1 MFRFLFMCVLAA
13 LALPQ
18 TAWAQTRGVEPS
30 LAFETQS
37 PRPGS
42 LVRVALVMDAKP
54 GWHAYWTNPGEVGA
68 PPRIEW
74 KVPGDFIFSELRHPA
89 PKLLDV
95 QGIASFV
102 HEGSFALLTTMRVPS
117 GLTTGEPIPLTAKVS
132 WLACSSTQCVPE
144 SRTLEK
150 VLVVGEG
157 ETDYPGLSRIR
168 QAEARIPDRTV
179 NGTFTYEGGRFILSI
194 PRISGRSPT
203 VFPSE
208 QGWLESSGTPGVR
221 SEGDSSFIS
230 LAASPKMKRTAFSG
244 VIRDGST
251 AYKVSARWMEPPSE
265 TIETAPSVVPPDLS
279 ETDVDVDVVSTEDEA
294 SPSPDVDAEEP
305 RENQGSAYGML
316 PVVSGSSSTET
327 SLWSVLLAAFLG
339 GLLLNL
345 MPCVFPI
352 LSLKALS
359 LAKSSSGEK
368 TARTEGI
375 GYTIGTMGTIMAMG
389 AFVIMARDLGASA
402 GWSFQLQSPVFVL
415 AMLALVSLITLNLAG
430 GFELAQF
437 GRTSGIVAPGFRGS
451 VGTGAMAALIASPC
465 AGPFMAG
472 ALGAALVL
480 PTMSAMSVFAGLG
493 LGMAFPFLMIAL
505 VPSLRR
511 RLPKPGRWMVG
522 LRRILAVPMGVTAIW
537 LAWILWRQEN
547 MTGLVVAI
555 LMVVMLYFGVRM
567 IGRNQKSGRSARAPA
582 TMTAILSVVLIAAF
596 PMIPSRGAES
606 QSVESDGLVFSESLL
621 ERTLSEGT
629 PVLLDFTADW
639 CLTCKVNE
647 KVALERDEVRAALDD
662 AGIVVMTGDWTDGDP
677 AITAFLE
684 KNERNAIPF
693 YVLYDGRGG
702 ARILPQV
709 LTPSLLI
716 EEAGRLASSPR

>member
-1 MFRFLFMCVLAA
+1 MCVLAS

-18 TAWAQTRGVEPS
+18 TAWAQSRGVEPS

-37 PRPGS
+37 PKPGS
-42 LVRVALVMDAKP
+42 LIKVALVMDAKP

-74 KVPGDFIFSELRHPA
+74 KGPGDFIFSDLRQPA
-89 PKLLDV
+89 PKLMDV
-95 QGIASFV
+95 QGIESFV

-117 GLTTGEPIPLTAKVS
+117 GLTAGEPIPLSAKVS

-168 QAEARIPDRTV
+168 QAEARIPDGTV
-179 NGTFTYEGGRFILSI
+179 SGTFTYEDGRFVLSI
-194 PRISGRSPT
+194 PRSSGGSPS
-203 VFPSE
+203 VFPSG
-208 QGWLESSGTPGVR
+208 QGWLEASASPIVRAMNDGTVI
-221 SEGDSSFIS
+221 SF
-230 LAASPKMKRTAFSG
+230 AASPKMKKSGFSG
-244 VIRDGST
+244 VIRDGSDS
-251 AYKVSARWMEPPSE
+251 YMVSARWVEPAPEVATSEVSPSIAETMEQG
-265 TIETAPSVVPPDLS
+265 AGDDLS
-279 ETDVDVDVVSTEDEA
+279 PQSADSEAPPEYVEAETENGE
-294 SPSPDVDAEEP
+294 PSL
-305 RENQGSAYGML
+305 SML
-316 PVVSGSSSTET
+316 PVISVGSPTGASFGG
-327 SLWSVLLAAFLG
+327 VLIAAFLG

-368 TARTEGI
+368 MARTEGV
-375 GYTIGTMGTIMAMG
+375 GYTLGTMGTVMAMG
-389 AFVIMARDLGASA
+389 AFVILARDLGVSA

-430 GFELAQF
+430 GFEFAQF
-437 GRTSGIVAPGFRGS
+437 GRTSGMIAPGFRGS
-451 VGTGAMAALIASPC
+451 MGTGAMAALIASPC

-480 PTMSAMSVFAGLG
+480 PTISAMAVFAGLG
-493 LGMAFPFLMIAL
+493 LGMAFPFLLIAL
-505 VPSLRR
+505 VPGLRQ
-511 RLPKPGRWMVG
+511 RLPRPGKWMGG
-522 LRRILAVPMGVTAIW
+522 LRRFLAVPMGLTAAW
-537 LAWILWRQEN
+537 LAWILWRQAD
-547 MTGLVVAI
+547 MMGLVAAL
-555 LMVVMLYFGVRM
+555 LMVALVYVGTRLIGVR
-567 IGRNQKSGRSARAPA
+567 QKSGESARIPA
-582 TMTAILSVVLIAAF
+582 MSMAALFVILIASF
-596 PMIPSRGAES
+596 PVIASGK
-606 QSVESDGLVFSESLL
+606 VERQGMETDGLVFSEQRLKSA
-621 ERTLSEGT
+621 LSEGT

-647 KVALERDEVRAALDD
+647 KVALDRDEVRRALDD

-677 AITAFLE
+677 DITAFLE
-684 KNERNAIPF
+684 RNGRNSIPF

-709 LTPSLLI
+709 LTPSVLV
-716 EEAGRLASSPR
+716 EEAERLASSPR